1 MKQNIVYICI
11 YGVILFLIP
20 LVLHFYL
27 AILFLLRSIL
37 FCVVSLCRAGQT
49 AASMLHCSK
58 VLVVVTLHVT
68 EEALLKCL
76 IEYVRVWGG
85 GGGGV
90 YVHVHWRNHDSQLTA
105 VLGNALGQ
113 RVQPP
118 VAATH
123 HTV

>member
-11 YGVILFLIP
+11 YGVMLFLIH

-76 IEYVRVWGG
+76 IEYVRVCVGG
-85 GGGGV
+85 
-90 YVHVHWRNHDSQLTA
+90 
-105 VLGNALGQ
+105 
-113 RVQPP
+113 
-118 VAATH
+118 
-123 HTV
+123 